1 MRVTRDERGA
11 VAIIVAI
18 CALLL
23 FGFAAYTIDAGQVW
37 STRRHLVTASDG
49 AALASAKDY
58 AVGKAGC
65 STAAPSYVTSNFAG
79 ATLSRCSAVPGA
91 TAGRVTVDASNTVDY
106 TFAGI
111 FGVSNKSVHSIT
123 TAEWGIPT
131 GAANLRPFGLCIDA
145 NPLLTQWLN
154 YPTGPS
160 GDSGTIRITYG
171 KSQPTA
177 CGTNVPGNWGIQDF
191 DGGANSSNDTK
202 TWTHDGYP
210 GTVAIGTNI
219 PGDTGA
225 FSNSLDNALSYLQ
238 TTAQPFVLP
247 VFDTATGT
255 GSNAQFHIVA
265 FVYVKLVGFKTTGTQ
280 AARYLDLVFTK
291 GVISGTC
298 CATSGINTLVR
309 AIRICDVNTLSPNT
323 NDPRAC

>member
-1 MRVTRDERGA
+1 MNRPEFHPLQAEEIARAFNE
-11 VAIIVAI
+11 
-18 CALLL
+18 
-23 FGFAAYTIDAGQVW
+23 AG
-37 STRRHLVTASDG
+37 
-49 AALASAKDY
+49 
-58 AVGKAGC
+58 
-65 STAAPSYVTSNFAG
+65 
-79 ATLSRCSAVPGA
+79 
-91 TAGRVTVDASNTVDY
+91 VDY
-106 TFAGI
+106 LF
-111 FGVSNKSVHSIT
+111 
-123 TAEWGIPT
+123 
-131 GAANLRPFGLCIDA
+131 L
-145 NPLLTQWLN
+145 
-154 YPTGPS
+154 
-160 GDSGTIRITYG
+160 G
-171 KSQPTA
+171 KS
-177 CGTNVPGNWGIQDF
+177 
-191 DGGANSSNDTK
+191 GAILL
-202 TWTHDGYP
+202 GYP